1 VRELLRRHKLL
12 ASTLALALA
21 ASVVLGRERPS
32 LEMPEPARL
41 EPRVAAHDGLDL
53 DRLEGRAA
61 EAPQNDPFARRSF
74 AEPPVRAPQRAR
86 AQVAE
91 KPTAPPLPFRYLG
104 KIIDEGKLAVFL
116 ARGEESL
123 SVEPGQTVGEYRIDQ
138 ITENEI
144 RFTYLPLKTKQS
156 LPL

>member
-1 VRELLRRHKLL
+1 MRELLRRHKLL

-21 ASVVLGRERPS
+21 ASVVAGRERPS
-32 LEMPEPARL
+32 LETPEPARL
-41 EPRVAAHDGLDL
+41 EPRLAAHDGLDL
-53 DRLEGRAA
+53 GKLEGRAA
-61 EAPQNDPFARRSF
+61 EAPQSDPFARRSF
-74 AEPPVRAPQRAR
+74 AEPVRAPQRAR

>member
-1 VRELLRRHKLL
+1 MRELARRHKLL

-21 ASVVLGRERPS
+21 ASVVVGRERPS
-32 LEMPEPARL
+32 LEAETPRL
-41 EPRVAAHDGLDL
+41 EPRLAAHDGLDL
-53 DRLEGRAA
+53 DKLEGRAA

-74 AEPPVRAPQRAR
+74 ADPVRAPQRAR

-104 KIIDEGKLAVFL
+104 KMIDEGKLAVFL
-116 ARGEESL
+116 ARGDESL